1 MADQIENVESP
12 LPVPKPASR
21 RRRLSRKL
29 LALAISTLIA
39 LLFAEMVIR
48 WVAPQVMATPTLES
62 VDGMQLIR
70 ANLTARGYVPGLFD
84 ATYHTNSQRFRA
96 RQDYPL
102 VPRAG
107 VTRIITTGDSFC
119 FGNGVEDDQ
128 AYPLVMEKL
137 LQGAG
142 KSVEVINAGVG
153 GTGTGTQA
161 LWFDKFLAPF
171 KPKVVV
177 LSIFVNDIE
186 DDLGSPFFT
195 LDAAGEAVP
204 LPLDERVKRTEKLE
218 RARKRVNA
226 VPGYAFLAEHSHL
239 VNLVRRLATLS
250 MQGPKAPPKTAEQVR
265 KDHDRFMAAGVPL
278 FEAELRWLKR
288 HVESSGG
295 KLVVAWFPTRETI
308 YPDTGAD
315 ADESRWQAQA
325 IVAALGRVAAK
336 ENLPVLDPTAAFKA
350 KATAP
355 GMTGELFFKG
365 ADRHPNVQGYRLF
378 AEEVTSFLLKSGL
391 LANQP

>member
-1 MADQIENVESP
+1 MPEQTENAENRVP
-12 LPVPKPASR
+12 LANPPSR
-21 RRRLSRKL
+21 TRRLGRKL
-29 LALAISTLIA
+29 LALIISTTVA
-39 LLFAEMVIR
+39 LFFAELVIR
-48 WVAPQVMATPTLES
+48 WVAPQAMTVPMVES
-62 VDGMQLIR
+62 VDGMQLHR
-70 ANLTARGYVPGLFD
+70 PNLDGRGYVPGLFNV
-84 ATYHTNSQRFRA
+84 TYHTNAQRFRG
-96 RQDYPL
+96 RQDYSLAAP
-102 VPRAG
+102 AG
-107 VTRIITTGDSFC
+107 VIRVVATGDSFC

-128 AYPLVMEKL
+128 AYPFVMENL
-137 LQGAG
+137 LRGAG
-142 KSVEVINAGVG
+142 NSVEVINAGVG

-161 LWFDKFLAPF
+161 LWFDQFLAPF
-171 KPKVVV
+171 KPNVVV
-177 LSIFVNDIE
+177 LSIFVNDVE
-186 DDLGSPFFT
+186 DDLAGPFFT

-204 LPLDERVKRTEKLE
+204 MPLDERVKRTEKLE

-325 IVAALGRVAAK
+325 ILAALGRVAAK
-336 ENLPVLDPTAAFKA
+336 DNLPVLDPTAAFKA